1 MKLTARKLNANDI
14 ALKSR
19 GRTKRNNS
27 DDNDDDDDDDD
38 EIDAYD
44 IDELKKTLQ
53 TAGAMT

>member
-1 MKLTARKLNANDI
+1 LTARKLNANDI

-27 DDNDDDDDDDD
+27 DDNDDDDDD

-44 IDELKKTLQ
+44 IEELKKTLQ